1 MEKEIFVWREAT
13 YRVRAGKG
21 SFYPLWSENGFEA
34 WRKFRAEKRLARL
47 RIILSKRSK
56 IHVEPNLQCHQSE
69 VVYFQGEG
77 IDD

>member
-47 RIILSKRSK
+47 RIILSIIVMMAMVFISTM
-56 IHVEPNLQCHQSE
+56 IIIICMFMEMCWH
-69 VVYFQGEG
+69 
-77 IDD
+77 